1 MSDQTAAPV
10 AGLAVPANPK
20 YKHHYAPV
28 FYTKAWLDPTQP
40 KNVLCRYRPG
50 QHPRMKGPEGVG
62 YEDRFYDAP
71 ELPPEDN
78 NIEDALMDME
88 NIAAPHIHKLR
99 RGDIG
104 TFTAQEKAELAT
116 FLSLLL
122 TRTPAYREMLNAVMA
137 QLHRIAAKKT
147 LREERGIERLVES
160 NVRLGGEEVEV
171 EKARDAMQ
179 ALADGNVV
187 TEQTSKA
194 WFIKEMFMNS
204 EKYDALFVRMRWNLL
219 EAADDTPFITSD
231 NPILVIDPARAMA
244 SSPRQYRSPS
254 FATQLQFPISPKY
267 MLVGSFMGP
276 NQIVQRV
283 TAEQV
288 RRYNGN
294 VARRAHKDV
303 YASYRSDALQA
314 DVDRVFMER
323 DSLIPTLPDGV
334 LDE

>member
-1 MSDQTAAPV
+1 MSDPTATAVAAP
-10 AGLAVPANPK
+10 AAPANPK
-20 YKHHYAPV
+20 HKHHYAPV

-62 YEDRFYDAP
+62 YENRFYDAP

-78 NIEDALMDME
+78 NIEDKLMEME

-99 RGDIG
+99 RRDIAN
-104 TFTAQEKAELAT
+104 FTAQEKAELAT

-122 TRTPAYREMLNAVMA
+122 TRTLAYREMLNSVMA
-137 QLHRIAAKKT
+137 QLHRIGAKKT
-147 LREERGIERLVES
+147 LREERGCEKLVES
-160 NVRLGGEEVEV
+160 NVRRGGEEVEV

-219 EAADDTPFITSD
+219 EAPEDTPVITSD
-231 NPILVIDPARAMA
+231 NSVLVIDPARAMVA
-244 SSPRQYRSPS
+244 SPRQYRSPS
-254 FATQLQFPISPKY
+254 FAMQLQFPISPKY

-276 NQIVQRV
+276 NQIVQGV

-288 RRYNGN
+288 RRYNEN
-294 VARRAHKDV
+294 VIRRAHKDV
-303 YASYRSDALQA
+303 YASYRSDAIQA
-314 DVDRVFMER
+314 EVDRVFKER
-323 DSLIPTLPDGV
+323 DPLIPTLPDDV
-334 LDE
+334 LNE